1 MEIIWSTL
9 SKHDLRNFFDHIH
22 NGTET
27 NATNYILNLID
38 YTNFL
43 STNPYLGKLLFSNN
57 NLNYHVLIY
66 RKHKI
71 LYTVTDKINIVSII
85 HSSRNMDEILKQ
97 IKFLDL

>member
-1 MEIIWSTL
+1 MEIIWSDL
-9 SKHDLRNFFDHIH
+9 SKQDLRNFFDHIH

-27 NATNYILNLID
+27 SATNYILNLID

-66 RKHKI
+66 RTHKI
-71 LYTVTDKINIVSII
+71 LYTLTDKINIVSII

-97 IKFLDL
+97 IKLLVL